1 MAKSKEGKG
10 SERESLLSASAS
22 ATTGDGADAEAMK
35 TMKTDSQ
42 PVSAW
47 LKIASCVVLLGF
59 QISSTIFTQ
68 LSKSPD
74 GTYPYNSVLLAAT
87 VEMTKLV
94 ASSALLVG
102 LKLSGREVR
111 VTWSLQRF
119 LSFAIPGFCYFVS
132 NNCMFLI
139 IRELGPTTFQ
149 ITNNLKILSTGVLMR
164 VFLNRPLSWMQWRA
178 LALLFFGSVIA
189 EISDK
194 PGHQLR
200 GTPYGYLLVL
210 VNTFVAAT
218 ASVFSEKLLKGD
230 SLAQSDSIH
239 WQNIQLYFYGVI
251 YGMIPVLTNPFNAA
265 DGIYHGFNFFAWATV
280 FSFSVA
286 GLTISFILKYIDN
299 IAKCFCAA
307 GAMLGVV
314 LIHVSIE
321 HETLPLRLVV
331 SISLVGLALE
341 MYHSRQ

>member
-1 MAKSKEGKG
+1 MATSKKGKG
-10 SERESLLSASAS
+10 SERESLLGESAS
-22 ATTGDGADAEAMK
+22 ATTGDGADAEATKTK
-35 TMKTDSQ
+35 TMTNDSQ

-87 VEMTKLV
+87 VEMTKLA

-164 VFLNRPLSWMQWRA
+164 VFLYRPLSWM
-178 LALLFFGSVIA
+178 
-189 EISDK
+189 
-194 PGHQLR
+194 
-200 GTPYGYLLVL
+200 
-210 VNTFVAAT
+210 
-218 ASVFSEKLLKGD
+218 
-230 SLAQSDSIH
+230 
-239 WQNIQLYFYGVI
+239 
-251 YGMIPVLTNPFNAA
+251 
-265 DGIYHGFNFFAWATV
+265 
-280 FSFSVA
+280 
-286 GLTISFILKYIDN
+286 
-299 IAKCFCAA
+299 
-307 GAMLGVV
+307 
-314 LIHVSIE
+314 
-321 HETLPLRLVV
+321 
-331 SISLVGLALE
+331 
-341 MYHSRQ
+341 

>member
-1 MAKSKEGKG
+1 MAKSKEVKG
-10 SERESLLSASAS
+10 SERDALLSASAS
-22 ATTGDGADAEAMK
+22 ATTGDGTDTEATK
-35 TMKTDSQ
+35 TMKIDSQ

-47 LKIASCVVLLGF
+47 LKIASCLVMLGF
-59 QISSTIFTQ
+59 QISSTMFTQ
-68 LSKSPD
+68 LSKSSD

-102 LKLSGREVR
+102 FRLSGQEVR
-111 VTWSLQRF
+111 TTWSLHRF

-149 ITNNLKILSTGVLMR
+149 ITNNLKILNTGLLMR

-178 LALLFFGSVIA
+178 MTLLFFGSVIS
-189 EISDK
+189 EISDQ

-200 GTPYGYLLVL
+200 GTPYGYVLVL
-210 VNTFVAAT
+210 VSTFFAAT
-218 ASVFSEKLLKGD
+218 GSVFSEKLLKGD
-230 SLAQSDSIH
+230 SVAQSDSIH
-239 WQNIQLYFYGVI
+239 WQNIQLYFYGVL
-251 YGMIPVLTNPFNAA
+251 YGMIPVLTNPLNAA
-265 DGIYHGFNFFAWATV
+265 GGIYHGFNFFAWAAV
-280 FSFSVA
+280 FSFSFA
-286 GLTISFILKYIDN
+286 GLTVSFILKYIDN
-299 IAKCFCAA
+299 IAKCFSAA
-307 GAMLGVV
+307 GAMLGVM

-331 SISLVGLALE
+331 SISIVGLALE

>member
-1 MAKSKEGKG
+1 MATSTKGKR
-10 SERESLLSASAS
+10 SERESLLG
-22 ATTGDGADAEAMK
+22 ATTGDGADAEATK
-35 TMKTDSQ
+35 TITMTMTNDSQ

-87 VEMTKLV
+87 VEMTKLA
-94 ASSALLVG
+94 ASSAFLVG

-149 ITNNLKILSTGVLMR
+149 IMNNLKILSTGVLMR

-178 LALLFFGSVIA
+178 LALLFFGSVIS

-200 GTPYGYLLVL
+200 GTLYGYLLVL

-230 SLAQSDSIH
+230 SLA
-239 WQNIQLYFYGVI
+239 
-251 YGMIPVLTNPFNAA
+251 
-265 DGIYHGFNFFAWATV
+265 
-280 FSFSVA
+280 
-286 GLTISFILKYIDN
+286 
-299 IAKCFCAA
+299 
-307 GAMLGVV
+307 
-314 LIHVSIE
+314 
-321 HETLPLRLVV
+321 
-331 SISLVGLALE
+331 
-341 MYHSRQ
+341 